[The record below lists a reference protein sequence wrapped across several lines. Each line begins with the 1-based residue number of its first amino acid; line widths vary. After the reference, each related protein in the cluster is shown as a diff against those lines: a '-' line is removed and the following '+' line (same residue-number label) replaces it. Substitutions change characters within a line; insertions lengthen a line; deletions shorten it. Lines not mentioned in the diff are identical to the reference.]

1 MFRMVMQA
9 RTGNMAD
16 LIQKQ
21 ASELCDVARQPILDM
36 RGRAHGYELQFWNG
50 REPNFGA
57 DKNLVTRTMLD
68 HIMIFG
74 LEELARGLL
83 AFVNCTPDSL
93 IEEWVRVLPP
103 KLTVLELSASVES
116 TPSLLAASSKLK
128 DMGFRLA
135 LVNSTG
141 ELESWAL
148 AELADYIKVDIAKVD
163 AAGRKNLL
171 RQLKGSRAR
180 LVAQHVETREQYGQ
194 ACKEGFELFQGYYF
208 CRPEAMEKRTIPG
221 NRLVHLEIMEGLQKE
236 PIDMI
241 RMSQLVMCDA
251 SLTLRLLRLVNS
263 PLCAVRQEVTSI
275 QTALMLAGE
284 KTFRRIALLAIASD
298 FNTDQPAEILRIA
311 FERGRFCELAASLC
325 GLAPDEQYLIGMVSL
340 FPAMLR
346 ILMEDMVRMLPLR
359 EEACNALLGRDNPEG
374 ILLHWIVCHEHGNW
388 TECDAIVR
396 SHGMSL
402 EKVLL
407 CHAEAVAWAEAAL
420 KSNG

>member
-1 MFRMVMQA
+1 MAMQA

-16 LIQKQ
+16 LIQQQ
-21 ASELCDVARQPILDM
+21 AGNLCDVARQPILDM

-57 DKNLVTRTMLD
+57 DQNLVTRTMLD

-74 LEELARGLL
+74 LEDLARGLL
-83 AFVNCTPDSL
+83 AFVSCTPDSL

-103 KLTVLELSASVES
+103 KLAVLELSASVES
-116 TPSLLAASSKLK
+116 TPSLLAASSQLK
-128 DMGFRLA
+128 ALGFRLA

-148 AELADYIKVDIAKVD
+148 AELVDYIKVDIAKVD
-163 AAGRKNLL
+163 AAGRQNLL
-171 RQLKGSRAR
+171 RQLKGSTAR
-180 LVAQHVETREQYGQ
+180 LVAQNVETREQYGQ
-194 ACKEGFELFQGYYF
+194 VCKEGFELFQGYYF
-208 CRPEAMEKRTIPG
+208 CRPEALESRTIPG
-221 NRLVHLEIMEGLQKE
+221 NRLVHLEILEGLQKE
-236 PIDMI
+236 PIDMR

-263 PLCAVRQEVTSI
+263 PVCAVRQEVTSI
-275 QTALMLAGE
+275 QLALMLAGE
-284 KTFRRIALLAIASD
+284 SAFRRIAMLAIASD
-298 FNTDQPAEILRIA
+298 FNTDQPAEILRMA

-325 GLAPDEQYLIGMVSL
+325 GLAPSEQYLIGMVSL

-359 EEACNALLGRDNPEG
+359 EEACDALLGRDNPEG

-407 CHAEAVAWAEAAL
+407 CHAEAVAWAETAL